1 MSTSRRRGT
10 PTPLENVR
18 RRFERWR
25 RTRTARTR
33 IPESLWTATVKMA
46 GKYGVHQTAKTLRID
61 YYELKKRAQAEGF
74 TSTSVPTGGE
84 ETAFVELPGPFPVP
98 SGECLMEL
106 EDDSGAKMRVH
117 LKGTETPDLVGLSR
131 SFWDAWS

>member
-84 ETAFVELPGPFPVP
+84 ETAFVKLVRFRFLLASASWNWKMSAGRRCGCT
-98 SGECLMEL
+98 SGELRPRIW
-106 EDDSGAKMRVH
+106 SG
-117 LKGTETPDLVGLSR
+117 
-131 SFWDAWS
+131 